1 MASRRS
7 CSGDPASVALAE
19 AIVAASNGA
28 ARVAPETTIRDLVA
42 LSRQARLIVS
52 GDTGPTHIAA
62 AVGVPAVGVFGPTNP
77 RRNGPWRDEDIS
89 ISRYDVCDC
98 HYERRC
104 RRDDDALVSRVDHG
118 RRSRGRDRQRLD
130 QAAGSRHV

>member
-1 MASRRS
+1 M
-7 CSGDPASVALAE
+7 
-19 AIVAASNGA
+19 
-28 ARVAPETTIRDLVA
+28 A
-42 LSRQARLIVS
+42 LSRHARLIVS
-52 GDTGPTHIAA
+52 GDTGPLHIAA

-104 RRDDDALVSRVDHG
+104 RRDDDHWCLGSISVDEVAAAIA
-118 RRSRGRDRQRLD
+118 RRLD
-130 QAAGSRHV
+130 QTVGSRHV